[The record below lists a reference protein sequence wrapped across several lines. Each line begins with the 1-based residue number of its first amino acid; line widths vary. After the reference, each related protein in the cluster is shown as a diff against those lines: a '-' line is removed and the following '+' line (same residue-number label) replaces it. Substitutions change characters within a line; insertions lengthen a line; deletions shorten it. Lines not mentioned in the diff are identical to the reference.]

1 MIKFRIKSNYFMS
14 SQSLKWIPLGGLGEV
29 GKNMMIYEY
38 GKNILVVDCGL
49 MFPESDMHGIDAV
62 IPDYQYLKDK
72 KEYVRG
78 IIITHGHEDH
88 TGAVPY
94 LVKDF
99 PGVPIYATPLTKGLL
114 DVKLRREKLAET
126 TAINMVPTDAV
137 LNIGPFKVELFR
149 MNHSI
154 PDNVGMG
161 VTTPAGLIVHS
172 GDFKFDHTPIDGHRP
187 DFTRLAEFAGRGV
200 LALLSDS
207 TNAEQP
213 GITPSERAIEPAF
226 ENVFR
231 DADGRVIIATFA
243 SLISRIQQVVNICD
257 IYGRKLSFAGT
268 SMVDNVK
275 MAQKMGYLNIPDG
288 MVVRLEDSIKMKP
301 NEVAIMATGSQG
313 EPSAVLARMAT
324 GKHSIINVLPGDT
337 IVISAHSIPGNEEYV
352 HRIINRLYQKGA
364 NVVYSPLA
372 RVHVSGHASQEE
384 QKLLLS
390 LVRPKYFIPVH
401 GELRMLK
408 AHARLATD
416 LGIPQQNVFVVE
428 NGVPIEFTDGE
439 AKQIERVPGGY
450 VFVDG
455 SGVGDIG
462 PVVIRDREVLSR
474 DGFILLVLRRDA
486 HGSLREDPEIITRG
500 FVYMKGSESMIKAMT
515 DRVSEALKGVKAPA
529 SDNTIK
535 DKAVEALNK
544 YVFAETRRR
553 PMIIPVLA

>member
-1 MIKFRIKSNYFMS
+1 
-14 SQSLKWIPLGGLGEV
+14 
-29 GKNMMIYEY
+29 MMIYEY

-94 LVKDF
+94 LVKDL